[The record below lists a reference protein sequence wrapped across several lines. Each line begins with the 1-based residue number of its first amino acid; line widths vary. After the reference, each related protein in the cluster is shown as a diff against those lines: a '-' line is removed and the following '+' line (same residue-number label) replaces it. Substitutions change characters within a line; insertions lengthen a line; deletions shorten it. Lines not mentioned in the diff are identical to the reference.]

1 MKVLLPYLWTAL
13 ATSGFAIRYGL
24 KARDLAP
31 TAAGAVL
38 GWLVYTLTSKAGAP
52 EGVVYAAQGYFVASL
67 VIGIFAEVVAA
78 LLKKPATIYVVTG
91 IFPLVPGGGMYYTML
106 HSVRGEAWTA
116 MFSGYETLSAA
127 GAIAAGLAVSS
138 ALSRLLSLRSIA
150 RRIATPPE
158 RLPRFS
164 GPRTDS
170 VEREE
175 FEARN

>member
-1 MKVLLPYLWTAL
+1 MKEVLPYLWTAL
-13 ATSGFAIRYGL
+13 ATGGFAIRYGL
-24 KARDLAP
+24 RAKDLAP

-38 GWLVYTLTSKAGAP
+38 GWLVYSLVSKAGAP
-52 EGVVYAAQGYFVASL
+52 AGVVNAAQGYFVASL
-67 VIGIFAEVVAA
+67 AIGIFAEVVAV

-150 RRIATPPE
+150 RRIATHPE
-158 RLPRFS
+158 RLPRF
-164 GPRTDS
+164 GAPRTDAR
-170 VEREE
+170 EREN
-175 FEARN
+175 FEAEN